1 MFVVYDFFGG
11 LRGFFKDPWHEAEK
25 TKQNKAAKFHFP
37 TTWRPNSA
45 ILEASCVDMIMAILF
60 LSNYEYELILNFSL
74 VIFPELTRF
83 PVVDYHKKLFN

>member
-1 MFVVYDFFGG
+1 
-11 LRGFFKDPWHEAEK
+11 
-25 TKQNKAAKFHFP
+25 
-37 TTWRPNSA
+37 
-45 ILEASCVDMIMAILF
+45 MIMAILF